1 MWHQK
6 LPKGLYS
13 IFIVLYYKQNFSHF
27 GVEVF
32 ATPKWKT
39 IQGNNLH
46 LLNAWDCF
54 LEYFLF
60 ICFPGRFMNATQELK
75 LDFGILGFQ

>member
-46 LLNAWDCF
+46 LLNAWD
-54 LEYFLF
+54 YLF
-60 ICFPGRFMNATQELK
+60 VSLGRFMNATQELK